1 MRHSIPAIL
10 LSLILAIVLQSCREV
25 PEPALP
31 THEHADRTVVIYMAA
46 NNSLGSN
53 GADVDDMDE
62 MSAAMTG
69 GQFPDSTKVVVFH
82 APYTNGKNHSLL
94 QLERD
99 GSWTTL
105 KTYPQGLSSV
115 SPERMRQ
122 ALADVITLAPAAHYG
137 LILWSHAMGWTN
149 GPDSK
154 PASVLRSF
162 GLDNRQEMTI
172 TDMASALAGF
182 KFEYIYFD
190 CCYMGSVEVIY
201 ELRDNAPL
209 IVASPAE
216 VPFDGM
222 PYQTTLPLLAEGR
235 PVDAAKAT
243 AAHYEGRTGSYCP
256 STFGAIRTG
265 ALDALA
271 EATAD
276 VYRTAIQGP
285 LPDTFTPQRFSVN
298 SNNNFF
304 DLEQYVEAI
313 TTDPALLDR
322 WRKALDDAVI
332 SQSHSPAMWGAPLLR
347 HCGLSTN
354 ILLTRADYRR
364 HGYNRLSWPAR
375 VRPVTHNEP

>member
-1 MRHSIPAIL
+1 
-10 LSLILAIVLQSCREV
+10 
-25 PEPALP
+25 
-31 THEHADRTVVIYMAA
+31 
-46 NNSLGSN
+46 
-53 GADVDDMDE
+53 
-62 MSAAMTG
+62 
-69 GQFPDSTKVVVFH
+69 
-82 APYTNGKNHSLL
+82 
-94 QLERD
+94 
-99 GSWTTL
+99 
-105 KTYPQGLSSV
+105 
-115 SPERMRQ
+115 
-122 ALADVITLAPAAHYG
+122 
-137 LILWSHAMGWTN
+137 
-149 GPDSK
+149 
-154 PASVLRSF
+154 
-162 GLDNRQEMTI
+162 
-172 TDMASALAGF
+172 
-182 KFEYIYFD
+182 
-190 CCYMGSVEVIY
+190 MGSVEVIY

-222 PYQTTLPLLAEGR
+222 PYQTTLPLLAKGR

-375 VRPVTHNEP
+375 VRPVIHNEP